1 MKKKKINWWLVPF
14 KLVNIVVV
22 TVLKTVFVDTFINF
36 KHSWIYT
43 FKPEERDKMKRK
55 LESEKMAK
63 LLNDRLK
70 TVERLLYSVFEDPS
84 YTKSDKGKYD
94 LKQLKKE
101 VK

>member
-1 MKKKKINWWLVPF
+1 MKKKKKLWIIPF
-14 KLVNIVVV
+14 KLLNIIGIAI
-22 TVLKTVFVDTFINF
+22 LKTIFVDIFINL
-36 KHSWIYT
+36 KHAWIYT
-43 FKPEERDKMKRK
+43 FNPEERDKMKRK
-55 LESEKMAK
+55 LEAEKMAK
-63 LLNDRLK
+63 LLNERVK